1 MLNRFHIIGVFSLP
15 FLLAGLMTAEPP
27 PNYDSGQILNSYLAA
42 ARNQQDRL
50 KGSTAEVRIDADIPK
65 LHKHGRL
72 SALRH
77 ISHLGRMT
85 YDVLRFEGDNS
96 VKNEVIARYLAAEV
110 QVRESNDPALAITP
124 ENYKFSY
131 KDTRQF
137 EGRSVHIFA
146 LKPRRNQKGLFKGQ
160 LWVDAR
166 TFLPVRETGS
176 LVKSPSVFIKKVE
189 FTRDY
194 ETTQGLAVVARLETT
209 VETRIV
215 GPAHMTV
222 EYADYQFEPAA
233 DENALVSADSQ

>member
-1 MLNRFHIIGVFSLP
+1 MSRSLRTLGVLTLP
-15 FLLAGLMTAEPP
+15 FLLGGVMRAEPP
-27 PNYDSGQILNSYLAA
+27 SYEPSQILNSYLAA
-42 ARNQQDRL
+42 ARSQQRRL
-50 KGSTAEVRIDADIPK
+50 NGSTAEVRIDAEIPK

-72 SALRH
+72 AALRH
-77 ISHLGRMT
+77 VSRLGRMT

-110 QVRESNDPALAITP
+110 QVRESNDPSLAIVP

-131 KDTRQF
+131 KYTRQL
-137 EGRSVHIFA
+137 EGRSVYVFA
-146 LKPRRNQKGLFKGQ
+146 LKPRHNRKGLFKGQ

-176 LVKSPSVFIKKVE
+176 LVKSPSIFIKRVE

-194 ETTQGLAVVARLETT
+194 ETTHGLAVVARLETT
-209 VETRIV
+209 VETRVV

-222 EYADYQFEPAA
+222 EYADYQFDPTA
-233 DENALVSADSQ
+233 DEDGLVAADSQ